1 MKIELKNIQY
11 SEALSEETPAFAANL
26 YIEGKKAGVASN
38 HGHGGPTDYWA
49 DDENGKLLIEKAE
62 SFCKSLPSEEFK
74 SGDKTYSIKMN
85 LENYLDELIGKYL
98 LDRDIKRFNKRI
110 EKEMERGI
118 VVGIP
123 DTFYSVWRF
132 KMPLP
137 NYLKNASGLEFI
149 KSALIKQI
157 IPTLKE
163 GKIILNT
170 NVPEKVFREAGLSEQ
185 QYAKQVSKEAVKNN
199 EKNIRK
205 GRKL

>member
-1 MKIELKNIQY
+1 
-11 SEALSEETPAFAANL
+11 
-26 YIEGKKAGVASN
+26 
-38 HGHGGPTDYWA
+38 HGGPTDYWA

-123 DTFYSVWRF
+123 DTFYSVW
-132 KMPLP
+132 
-137 NYLKNASGLEFI
+137 
-149 KSALIKQI
+149 
-157 IPTLKE
+157 
-163 GKIILNT
+163 
-170 NVPEKVFREAGLSEQ
+170 
-185 QYAKQVSKEAVKNN
+185 
-199 EKNIRK
+199 
-205 GRKL
+205 